1 MKADTSF
8 SQKRKAGLSFRQ
20 RMEAGASPE
29 ELKKYYAINDR
40 EYQRIIASLQEIR
53 KIGRKK

>member
-8 SQKRKAGLSFRQ
+8 SQKIRAGLSFRQ
-20 RMEAGASPE
+20 RLEAGASPE
-29 ELKKYYAINDR
+29 ELKKYYAMNDR

-53 KIGRKK
+53 ARGG